1 MEWLSDWGGWLI
13 VGFILLILETLA
25 AGVFIMWWGISALIV
40 AGIVALV
47 PYLPLSWQAAIFAII
62 AIVFS
67 LIWWKYQRNKDAE
80 EDKISSLN
88 SREHAMLGA
97 KGVIVDILENG
108 TVRGKFGDTTWRVN
122 GTWLK
127 VGDSVEVIKVD
138 GITLTVKQIEH

>member
-1 MEWLSDWGGWLI
+1 MEWLSDWGAWLI

-108 TVRGKFGDTTWRVN
+108 TVRSKFGDTTWRVN
-122 GTWLK
+122 GTRLK
-127 VGDSVEVIKVD
+127 VGDRVEVIKVD

>member
-1 MEWLSDWGGWLI
+1 MEWLSDWGAWLI

-40 AGIVALV
+40 AGIVALM
-47 PYLPLSWQAAIFAII
+47 PYLPLSWQAAIFAVI

-67 LIWWKYQRNKDAE
+67 LIWWKFQRNKDAE

-122 GTWLK
+122 GTRLK

-138 GITLTVKQIEH
+138 GITLTVKQIEL